1 VTIEPGMPFEEL
13 ASLFRSA
20 DLVVY
25 PSYYEGQ
32 GLIPLEAMAS
42 GTPVVTVDHGPLPEM
57 VDQSVGRLFGMGD
70 PDAMA
75 DAIMTELA
83 EPERMVS
90 KGEAGRRRVLEG
102 FTFESNAAR
111 FEAIYE
117 RAQ

>member
-1 VTIEPGMPFEEL
+1 
-13 ASLFRSA
+13 
-20 DLVVY
+20 
-25 PSYYEGQ
+25 
-32 GLIPLEAMAS
+32 
-42 GTPVVTVDHGPLPEM
+42 
-57 VDQSVGRLFGMGD
+57 MGD

-83 EPERMVS
+83 EPEGMVS

>member
-1 VTIEPGMPFEEL
+1 MYKRQ
-13 ASLFRSA
+13 SLFRSA

-75 DAIMTELA
+75 DAIMPELA
-83 EPERMVS
+83 EPEGMVS

-111 FEAIYE
+111 FEGIYE
-117 RAQ
+117 RVQ